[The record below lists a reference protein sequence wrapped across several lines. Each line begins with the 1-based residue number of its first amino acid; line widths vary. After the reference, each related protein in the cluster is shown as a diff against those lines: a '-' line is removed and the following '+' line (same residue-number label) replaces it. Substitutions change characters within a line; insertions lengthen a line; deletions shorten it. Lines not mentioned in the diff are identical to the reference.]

1 MKDLKLVLYKDIT
14 DDFNKNKDAYMFYLY
29 PLVFKIKT
37 KQFDDKCYSLF
48 SKIKKEKVKKFDFY
62 KMNKYLKKDY
72 SNDIII
78 ILKAIF
84 QSSYLTKTNEYA
96 LDYIKKLTKKP
107 STMKYINLI
116 YRLLSDVKDSKKT
129 GGGRF
134 GDFLAN
140 NIFKRNNISNNSKVI
155 NTNDINFYD
164 TYINN
169 DSDYVRVFFMI
180 RKVIQ
185 NLTDYDINS
194 TEAIN
199 AIFKQIPNIFVFNVT
214 TNKYHLHN
222 EISEKIKDMLN
233 IILKIFEITQE
244 NEEYIEGTTYKISRI
259 NEENMSDFNE
269 LKKYFSELLK
279 LLREHNIILKD
290 INLDDIKAHCYI
302 RKNTHKQCIDL
313 LEKEIKNFVSTTNYN
328 NLFIETINKLNNKN
342 TVLSED
348 LMKDYK
354 SLIANLN
361 KNYKYKYIEFV
372 KNKMVDFLKEKNYN
386 SMIKLNSLNPK
397 NLQDFVFE
405 ILREDI
411 INGGKGIIRNHKLQY
426 LIKKIYKDIKIL
438 TLN

>member
-1 MKDLKLVLYKDIT
+1 
-14 DDFNKNKDAYMFYLY
+14 
-29 PLVFKIKT
+29 
-37 KQFDDKCYSLF
+37 
-48 SKIKKEKVKKFDFY
+48 
-62 KMNKYLKKDY
+62 
-72 SNDIII
+72 
-78 ILKAIF
+78 
-84 QSSYLTKTNEYA
+84 
-96 LDYIKKLTKKP
+96 
-107 STMKYINLI
+107 MKYINLI

-129 GGGRF
+129 GGGMF

-140 NIFKRNNISNNSKVI
+140 KIFKKKNISNNSKVI

-169 DSDYVRVFFMI
+169 DNDYVRVFFMI

-194 TEAIN
+194 TEAID

-214 TNKYHLHN
+214 TNKYYFHYD
-222 EISEKIKDMLN
+222 ISEKIKYMLN

-290 INLDDIKAHCYI
+290 INLDDIKALCYI
-302 RKNTHKQCIDL
+302 RKNTHKPCIDL

-361 KNYKYKYIEFV
+361 KNYKYIEFV

-411 INGGKGIIRNHKLQY
+411 INGGKGIIKNHKLQY